1 MAIVRMTP
9 GARREQLLE
18 IAARQ
23 FATRPYHDVVMADVA
38 EAAGVTRA
46 LVYRYYASKREL
58 FAAVYQRAADQL
70 VETAAPSKPDDLVGQ
85 VLAGLE
91 AHFDFFESNAR
102 TVLVAN
108 RGELAGD
115 PVIEAII
122 TGELA
127 RLRAAMLDT
136 MGLTGQDRYL
146 ASAALL
152 GWLAFV
158 REVCVEWLAERQL
171 SRDEVRDLCLR
182 TLLAALTPGG

>member
-1 MAIVRMTP
+1 MARLAP
-9 GARREQLLE
+9 DARREQLLQ
-18 IAARQ
+18 IAAHH
-23 FATRPYHDVVMADVA
+23 FATRPYHEVVMAEIA

-46 LVYRYYASKREL
+46 LIYRYYPNKREL
-58 FAAVYQRAADQL
+58 FAAVYQRAANQL
-70 VETAAPSKPDDLVGQ
+70 VERSAPPESGDLMGQ

-91 AHFDFFESNAR
+91 AHFDFFEENTR

-122 TGELA
+122 SDELA
-127 RLRAAMLDT
+127 RLRVALLDT
-136 MGLTGQDRYL
+136 MGLTGRDRYV

-158 REVCVEWLAERQL
+158 REVCIEWLAERKL
-171 SRDEVRDLCLR
+171 SRSEVRDMCLR
-182 TLLAALTPGG
+182 TLLAALTPRA